1 MARLKVAS
9 TVIASLFTSSSL
21 FLCSR
26 LKVDAF
32 IATVTIPP
40 SSSRGFATKT
50 TSLHISHQQ
59 EQVVDGERSTDT
71 SPPPPSYEIYQAQ
84 YSDLSQVANLITDGF
99 YDVNPILRPI
109 RYLLELDRLQNNFP
123 YDDIDRHYYLV
134 VVETTAPGISGSN
147 NGSDDRK
154 VIGFCDL
161 DGRIVEKKK
170 TSGMLNS
177 LFTIMSVYRPQP
189 YFSDLVIDSEY
200 RRRGVGMALMNES
213 EQLAS
218 SMGYD
223 ELYLG
228 VKSTNEVALQMYEGI
243 GYEFIVP
250 QGDMLAF
257 LEVDTNR
264 GVRLLR
270 RALL

>member
-1 MARLKVAS
+1 M
-9 TVIASLFTSSSL
+9 IASLFTSSL

-26 LKVDAF
+26 LKVEAF

-40 SSSRGFATKT
+40 SSRGFATKT
-50 TSLHISHQQ
+50 TSLHISHQKEQ
-59 EQVVDGERSTDT
+59 EQVVDGERSIGT
-71 SPPPPSYEIYQAQ
+71 SPPPPSYEICQAQ

-134 VVETTAPGISGSN
+134 AVETTALGISGSSN
-147 NGSDDRK
+147 DSDDRK

-200 RRRGVGMALMNES
+200 RRRGIGMALMKES

-223 ELYLG
+223 IMSCTW
-228 VKSTNEVALQMYEGI
+228 V
-243 GYEFIVP
+243 
-250 QGDMLAF
+250 
-257 LEVDTNR
+257 
-264 GVRLLR
+264 
-270 RALL
+270 

>member
-32 IATVTIPP
+32 IATVTILP
-40 SSSRGFATKT
+40 SSRGFATKT

-59 EQVVDGERSTDT
+59 EQVVDGERSTGT